1 MIVRPAVEADIPC
14 YVAFATASQEWL
26 RARGLGQYVPAA
38 HSDYAITMVA
48 RVTAGSLM
56 VVESGGEPAG
66 FFSLEVAP
74 SPWWPRDDVPALYLA
89 GMVVAPAFRGHSV
102 GAAILS
108 WCRKQA
114 AERGCRAVRLD
125 CHAGNPWL
133 CRYYEGHGFELR
145 GWIEQYPGYDGCLYE
160 APITPTDCLPA

>member
-14 YVAFATASQEWL
+14 YVAFATAAQEWL

-38 HSDYAITMVA
+38 HAASASTVVA
-48 RVTAGSLM
+48 RVAARSLRA
-56 VVESGGEPAG
+56 VESGSALAG

-74 SPWWPRDDVPALYLA
+74 SPWWSRDDVPALYLA
-89 GMVVAPAFRGHSV
+89 GMVVAPAFRGRGV
-102 GAAILS
+102 GAVILS

-145 GWIEQYPGYDGCLYE
+145 GRIEQHPGYDGCLYE
-160 APITPTDCLPA
+160 APIPPTDCLPA